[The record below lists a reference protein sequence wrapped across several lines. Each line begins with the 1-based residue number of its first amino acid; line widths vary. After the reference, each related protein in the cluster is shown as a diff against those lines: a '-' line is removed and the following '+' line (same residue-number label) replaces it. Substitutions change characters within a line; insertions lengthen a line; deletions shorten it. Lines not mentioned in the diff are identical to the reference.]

1 MHLRSITDEVCTYF
15 CVQIVKKKLNI
26 NTNNNSSYETDN

>member
-1 MHLRSITDEVCTYF
+1 MNQMSITDDDCTYF
-15 CVQIVKKKLNI
+15 CDQIVKMKVVI